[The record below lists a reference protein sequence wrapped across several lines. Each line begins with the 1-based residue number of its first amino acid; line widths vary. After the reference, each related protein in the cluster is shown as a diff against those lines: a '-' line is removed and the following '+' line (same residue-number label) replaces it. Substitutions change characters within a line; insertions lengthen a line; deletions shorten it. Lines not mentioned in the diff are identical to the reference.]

1 MPIALNA
8 GQSALLGVVAKQGE
22 APLTPPY
29 ALGENTKRGDWVDL
43 GEHHARQKGGSLCSV
58 TGGSLCTVLGGSVSP
73 LFVPSR
79 AKRHSLRRM
88 RLVKTPSAA
97 FGMILANTTQGGNVQ
112 HDTKFITIQPFL
124 VFPIDANSAQTKP
137 KRPAWRC
144 RQAGRSATHS
154 AVCAW

>member
-43 GEHHARQKGGSLCSV
+43 GEHLARQKGGSLCSV

-79 AKRHSLRRM
+79 SKRHSLRRM

-97 FGMILANTTQGGNVQ
+97 IGMILANTTQGRKVKSHRFHLMRFGILHPTSRLPV
-112 HDTKFITIQPFL
+112 
-124 VFPIDANSAQTKP
+124 
-137 KRPAWRC
+137 
-144 RQAGRSATHS
+144 
-154 AVCAW
+154 